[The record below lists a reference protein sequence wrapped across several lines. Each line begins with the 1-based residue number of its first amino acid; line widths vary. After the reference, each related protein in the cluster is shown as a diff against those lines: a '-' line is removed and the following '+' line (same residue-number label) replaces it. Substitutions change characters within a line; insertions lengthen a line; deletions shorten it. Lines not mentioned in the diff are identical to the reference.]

1 MQSYIIKRLSEKNRG
16 KCLEHFLRLDPDSV
30 YTRFCAPL
38 REEALGNY
46 VKKMNFEKDGIF
58 GVFDIELNI
67 VGIGECVID
76 PSRDSAEVGF
86 SVEKSYQGKG
96 LGNKLMERVVR
107 FAKTKNKHHLEM
119 VCLRTNA
126 STIHLAKKHGLHIQD
141 SYGGESHA
149 VIDMEE
155 VNPALENLNEA
166 VDDSLATYALQQRET
181 IHNWKE
187 SQKLM
192 GDALSN
198 TYVGLIKM
206 ITPRVF
212 S

>member
-16 KCLEHFLRLDPDSV
+16 KCLEHFLRLDPESV
-30 YTRFCAPL
+30 YTRFCSPL
-38 REEALGNY
+38 KEEALSNY

-58 GVFDIELNI
+58 GIFDIDLNI
-67 VGIGECVID
+67 VGIGECVIE
-76 PSRDSAEVGF
+76 SNRDSAEVGF
-86 SVEKSYQGKG
+86 SVEKPYQGQG

-107 FAKTKNKHHLEM
+107 FAKTQNKHHLEM

-126 STIHLAKKHGLHIQD
+126 ATIHLAKKHGLHIQS
-141 SYGGESHA
+141 SYGESLA

-155 VNPALENLNEA
+155 VNPVLENLNETL
-166 VDDSLATYALQQRET
+166 DDSMATYALQHRET

-187 SQKLM
+187 GQKLI
-192 GDALSN
+192 GESIGN
-198 TYVGLIKM
+198 TYAGLIKM
-206 ITPRVF
+206 MTPRIF

>member
-16 KCLEHFLRLDPDSV
+16 KCLEHFLRLDPESV
-30 YTRFCAPL
+30 YTRFCSPL
-38 REEALGNY
+38 KEEALSNY

-58 GVFDIELNI
+58 GIFDIDLNI
-67 VGIGECVID
+67 VGIGECVIE
-76 PSRDSAEVGF
+76 SNRDSAEVGF
-86 SVEKSYQGKG
+86 SVEKPYQGQG

-107 FAKTKNKHHLEM
+107 FAKTQNKHHLEM

-126 STIHLAKKHGLHIQD
+126 ATIHLAKKHGLHIQS
-141 SYGGESHA
+141 SYGESLA

-155 VNPALENLNEA
+155 VNPVLENLNETL
-166 VDDSLATYALQQRET
+166 DDSMATYALQQRET

-187 SQKLM
+187 GQKLI
-192 GDALSN
+192 GESIGN
-198 TYVGLIKM
+198 TYARLIKM
-206 ITPRVF
+206 MTPRIF